1 MSTFITTLDTTGTG
15 LRLAVKDLIDVAGV
29 PTTAGSPMLHLLP
42 ALADPSRIAG
52 RPAGIAGGVR
62 SGSSSGSISARS
74 DAPPR
79 GGVWVVSFPARSG
92 RGWAFPWASGA
103 RRR

>member
-62 SGSSSGSISARS
+62 SASSSGTTSAES
-74 DAPPR
+74 DSPPR
-79 GGVWVVSFPARSG
+79 RGVWG
-92 RGWAFPWASGA
+92 CQLSGA
-103 RRR
+103 FGPGMGFPMGIGC